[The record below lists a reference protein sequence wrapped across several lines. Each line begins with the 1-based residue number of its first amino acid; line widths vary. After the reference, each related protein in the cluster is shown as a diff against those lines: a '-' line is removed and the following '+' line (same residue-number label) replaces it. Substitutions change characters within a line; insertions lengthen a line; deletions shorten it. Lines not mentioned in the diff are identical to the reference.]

1 MARGEG
7 NQSEFDA
14 LYIRMGAEVTTHEE
28 EVLKWTQ

>member
-1 MARGEG
+1 MARWR
-7 NQSEFDA
+7 QSAEFDA